1 MPKMKQM
8 IKRSEI
14 QIAKGRRTC
23 KFTKQTISKGSICLV
38 LYEGPRDRFCYSQ
51 ETALE
56 MIKQARTRL
65 DELENDLTSEV
76 SF

>member
-14 QIAKGRRTC
+14 QIAKALRTC
-23 KFTKQTISKGSICLV
+23 KFTKQPILKGSICLV

-56 MIKQARTRL
+56 MIKQARTL
-65 DELENDLTSEV
+65 LNELENDLTS
-76 SF
+76 

>member
-8 IKRSEI
+8 VKLSDI
-14 QIAKGRRTC
+14 QIAKGRHTC
-23 KFTKQTISKGSICLV
+23 KFTKQPISKDSICLV
-38 LYEGPRDRFCYSQ
+38 LYEGPRDRFCYTQ

-65 DELENDLTSEV
+65 DELENALTSEM